1 MEVILSKKRV
11 SFKMTNS
18 EIYKAKATELVNKL
32 NTQSTEEF
40 YQWFRTFSSIRPKDL
55 TEHRILFFSCIGER
69 KFYTLDLY
77 LLEQVRI
84 IQNNL
89 NPFDKLKVINDI
101 RNNIIAN
108 LNKIYI
114 HSKEN

>member
-1 MEVILSKKRV
+1 MESNLSKKRV

-18 EIYKAKATELVNKL
+18 EIYRTKAIEFVNKL

-40 YQWFRTFSSIRPKDL
+40 YQWFSSYSSLRPKDSV
-55 TEHRILFFSCIGER
+55 EHRILFFSCIGER

-84 IQNNL
+84 IQNNT
-89 NPFDKLKVINDI
+89 NPFDKHKVINDI